1 MIVGFERLI
10 LLHDEGW
17 IWDCR
22 DEDGEQCLEVDPR
35 ISTDFWQ
42 EEGGFA
48 EWRRGLQELERK
60 GGFFSR
66 GDGSI
71 T

>member
-1 MIVGFERLI
+1 MIVGFKRLI

-17 IWDCR
+17 TWDCR
-22 DEDGEQCLEVDPR
+22 DEDGEHRLEVYPR

-48 EWRRGLQELERK
+48 EWRQGLQELERK
-60 GGFFSR
+60 GGFFSI
-66 GDGSI
+66 GDVSI